1 MADPLA
7 AALAASG
14 RDASVARGTLDEPQT
29 RAADVWTSLNRH
41 LDDEAAEETET
52 EEAEEVARDGD
63 SDGVPS
69 PAAVA
74 ARRRKMNITAH
85 RKPNA
90 TTVAWDEEEE
100 EAKDEAEDEAE
111 DEATQRAE
119 APRSAKRKY
128 NKWSTDEIEA
138 LKGLV
143 GEFGGA
149 GKWREITLAGKQ
161 RGEFKEH
168 LHPSA
173 VRDKWKLI
181 QRTAARK

>member
-1 MADPLA
+1 M
-7 AALAASG
+7 
-14 RDASVARGTLDEPQT
+14 
-29 RAADVWTSLNRH
+29 
-41 LDDEAAEETET
+41 
-52 EEAEEVARDGD
+52 ARDGD

-74 ARRRKMNITAH
+74 ARRRKNITAH
-85 RKPNA
+85 RKPTA

-100 EAKDEAEDEAE
+100 EAKDEAKDEAE
-111 DEATQRAE
+111 RDGAKVATRIPSP
-119 APRSAKRKY
+119 PRSAKRKY
-128 NKWSTDEIEA
+128 NKWSADEIEA

-149 GKWREITLAGKQ
+149 GKWQEITLAGKQ